1 VAETLPRVGTP
12 YVEALAAMG
21 RVHPFFEQ
29 AGMTAYVSPAPAGSE
44 RLRSALEAVGLGRC
58 ARRSAE
64 ALEAA
69 LKSLAPA
76 GRRLAEREIER
87 WARSYLAAKNHRTRR
102 PERRRALDLV
112 ARHLDS
118 APVYYLW
125 RSKSFEP
132 RAGARGDAN
141 ADPGA
146 PAPPAPLGLG
156 PGPRRERREKG
167 ARR

>member
-1 VAETLPRVGTP
+1 MNPTNRHRRVARAVWETGGRLDEAARREGIRPETLRRW
-12 YVEALAAMG
+12 LAA
-21 RVHPFFEQ
+21 PEF
-29 AGMTAYVSPAPAGSE
+29 
-44 RLRSALEAVGLGRC
+44 RSLLAE
-58 ARRSAE
+58 E

-76 GRRLAEREIER
+76 ARRLAEREIER
-87 WARSYLAAKNHRTRR
+87 WARSYLAAKNHRSRR

-118 APVYYLW
+118 VPVYYLW
-125 RSKSFEP
+125 RAKSFEP
-132 RAGARGDAN
+132 LAVARGDAN

-146 PAPPAPLGLG
+146 PAPLG